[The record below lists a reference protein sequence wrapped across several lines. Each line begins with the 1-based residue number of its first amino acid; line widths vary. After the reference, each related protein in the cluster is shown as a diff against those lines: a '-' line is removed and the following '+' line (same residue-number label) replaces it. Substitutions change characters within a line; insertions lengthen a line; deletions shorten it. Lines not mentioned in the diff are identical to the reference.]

1 MATTTQSKK
10 ARGRNLQ
17 QKVRDLFIKK
27 FNLNLDDVVSTSMG
41 VSGTDIKL
49 STAAKKV
56 IPFDIECKNQEK
68 INIWASLEQCETNT
82 KEGRIPLLTFKR
94 NRTDIYACLK
104 LEDLLKIMK

>member
-1 MATTTQSKK
+1 MKTSSAKNK
-10 ARGRNLQ
+10 GRVLQ

-27 FNLNLDDVVSTSMG
+27 FNLNLDDVVSVPGG
-41 VSGTDIKL
+41 VQGVDIQL

-82 KEGRIPLLTFKR
+82 KSNRIPLLTFKR
-94 NRTDIYACLK
+94 NRTEIYACLK

>member
-1 MATTTQSKK
+1 MKTSSCK
-10 ARGRNLQ
+10 AKARNLQ

-27 FNLNLDDVVSTSMG
+27 FNLNLDDVVSTPMSVNG
-41 VSGTDIKL
+41 SDIQL

-68 INIWASLEQCETNT
+68 INIWESLKQCETNT
-82 KEGRIPLLTFKR
+82 KDGRIALLAFKR

-104 LEDLLKIMK
+104 LEDLLKIMKEK